1 MLLVGIQTG
10 IPVIISMTITAK
22 DHISVL
28 VSVILANILLDKL
41 ALFSGCVYTSCK
53 CWIISGGRYSK
64 V

>member
-1 MLLVGIQTG
+1 
-10 IPVIISMTITAK
+10 MTITAK